1 MGSLKDPKTWIPHI
15 NPKDCSKKVC
25 NIYCTKWCK
34 FVILPSPPPRP
45 PPPLVKDHL
54 GATFV
59 SPVVIVVVALIGTL
73 LILIGYYVIISRY
86 CSRNNGSSMLET
98 RVVENQE
105 THDHEAVGVHG
116 HDHVDD
122 HANYVPWLVLGKGL
136 DEALIKSITICKFKR
151 GDGLVSCTDCS
162 VCLGEFQEDESL
174 RLLPKCCHAFH
185 VSCIDT
191 WFKTHSNCPLCRA
204 NVSFEVEDSS
214 LISPSMPPP
223 PPPPP
228 MTSES
233 LRRDVTL
240 EIRDGERNIT
250 RSKSMD
256 HYLCQT
262 RVSII
267 AQVLFFD
274 QAERMVRQEVG
285 FQGDAGPSENV
296 SKGTKDLT
304 SHIGLKRSYSSGKK
318 FYTREC

>member
-34 FVILPSPPPRP
+34 YVIQSSPPPPP
-45 PPPLVKDHL
+45 PPPLVKDGL
-54 GATFV
+54 GGTFV
-59 SPVVIVVVALIGTL
+59 SPVVIVIVALIGTL
-73 LILIGYYVIISRY
+73 LLLIGYYVIISRY
-86 CSRNNGSSMLET
+86 CSRNNGSSMMVT

-105 THDHEAVGVHG
+105 THDHEVGVHG
-116 HDHVDD
+116 HADHVDE

-136 DEALIKSITICKFKR
+136 DEALIKSITICKYKR

-162 VCLGEFQEDESL
+162 VCLGEFRENESL

-185 VSCIDT
+185 VTCIDT

-204 NVSFEVEDSS
+204 NVCFEVKDSS
-214 LISPSMPPP
+214 LISPSTPPP

-228 MTSES
+228 MTNES
-233 LRRDVTL
+233 SRRDV
-240 EIRDGERNIT
+240 RDEGERKIT

-262 RVSII
+262 RVSTPK
-267 AQVLFFD
+267 VMFFD
-274 QAERMVRQEVG
+274 QAKNMVQEEVG
-285 FQGDAGPSENV
+285 FQADAGSSRNV
-296 SKGTKDLT
+296 SKGNNIVNV
-304 SHIGLKRSYSSGKK
+304 SHFGMKRSYSSRRYS
-318 FYTREC
+318 FTRECV

>member
-34 FVILPSPPPRP
+34 YVIQSSPPPP
-45 PPPLVKDHL
+45 PPPLVKDGL
-54 GATFV
+54 GGTFV
-59 SPVVIVVVALIGTL
+59 
-73 LILIGYYVIISRY
+73 
-86 CSRNNGSSMLET
+86 NNGSSMMVR

-105 THDHEAVGVHG
+105 THDHEVGVHGHG

-136 DEALIKSITICKFKR
+136 DEALIKSITICKYKR
-151 GDGLVSCTDCS
+151 GDGLVTCTDCS
-162 VCLGEFQEDESL
+162 VCLGEFRENESL

-204 NVSFEVEDSS
+204 NVCFEFKDST
-214 LISPSMPPP
+214 LISLSTPPP
-223 PPPPP
+223 PPVPTP
-228 MTSES
+228 MAN
-233 LRRDVTL
+233 
-240 EIRDGERNIT
+240 EIRDEGERRIT

-262 RVSII
+262 RVSTP
-267 AQVLFFD
+267 QVMFFD
-274 QAERMVRQEVG
+274 QAKNMVQEEVG
-285 FQGDAGPSENV
+285 FQGDAGSSRNV
-296 SKGTKDLT
+296 SKGNNIVNVSHFGLYDCRRTT
-304 SHIGLKRSYSSGKK
+304 SPSAQLHAKASCGTIFMIFL
-318 FYTREC
+318 